1 MSTSSLFKRKISSQQ
16 NFKSLQSMCQPNIN
30 WYYSI
35 VATWKIFQSQRNR
48 IFNGEKFQVYGE
60 TSSLCVF
67 TSGNRYDYDFVIA
80 EFIPLLQ
87 EKVRSVT
94 CIVLLATSYGCCSA
108 PHSRCIC
115 RAACS
120 RNYIL
125 RATVLQQ
132 RKFLPTCHTTG
143 EKLEMKQ
150 KLLSI
155 QVSFLYQDV
164 FKCQYSS
171 TRVNYDMWP
180 YSISCYTH
188 D

>member
-30 WYYSI
+30 WYSCI

-87 EKVRSVT
+87 EKVRSVVT

-120 RNYIL
+120 GNYIL
-125 RATVLQQ
+125 RATVATKEIFANMSYY
-132 RKFLPTCHTTG
+132 RG
-143 EKLEMKQ
+143 ETWNETKITINSSFIP
-150 KLLSI
+150 LSR
-155 QVSFLYQDV
+155 
-164 FKCQYSS
+164 
-171 TRVNYDMWP
+171 RV
-180 YSISCYTH
+180 
-188 D
+188 